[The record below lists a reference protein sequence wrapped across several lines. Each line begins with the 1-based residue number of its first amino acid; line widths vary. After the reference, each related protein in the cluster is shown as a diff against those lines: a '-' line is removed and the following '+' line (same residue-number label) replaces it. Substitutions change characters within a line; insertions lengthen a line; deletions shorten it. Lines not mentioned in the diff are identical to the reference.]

1 MAHLEVLDATSQMP
15 SKINLEGTMIKLGRS
30 PVQAN
35 IAFREDITVSR
46 LHATLMLE
54 GTHYRIFDENS
65 TSGTWVNERQVPDYG
80 LELNDGDEIHLGA
93 VHLRFRQL

>member
-1 MAHLEVLDATSQMP
+1 
-15 SKINLEGTMIKLGRS
+15 
-30 PVQAN
+30 
-35 IAFREDITVSR
+35 
-46 LHATLMLE
+46 MLE

-80 LELNDGDEIHLGA
+80 LELEDGDEIHLGA